1 MDSGMIGKIEK
12 AKRYAEERERIHF
25 EQFQV
30 TFKGTNGVHRVSY
43 NNGAWNCSC
52 RFFAGRGVCSHTM
65 AMERV
70 LGVMLPPEAID
81 PCACPPEI
89 PPVRAQAEAA

>member
-12 AKRYAEERERIHF
+12 AKRYAQEPERIHF

-30 TFKGTNGVHRVSY
+30 TFQGTNGYHTVTFDKGRW
-43 NNGAWNCSC
+43 GCTC

-65 AMERV
+65 AMERL
-70 LGVMLPPEAID
+70 LGVMLPPEVMA
-81 PCACPPEI
+81 
-89 PPVRAQAEAA
+89 PVQVLHSEALS